1 MSMLRGHIQH
11 YVGTPKSNV
20 LIVFNVDVH
29 GLRTLAIFFLIL
41 NNAKGD
47 TNTASFI

>member
-1 MSMLRGHIQH
+1 MLRGHIQH
-11 YVGTPKSNV
+11 HVGTPKCNV

-29 GLRTLAIFFLIL
+29 GLRTFGHIFLIL